1 MTDSNVILKELSNL
15 AHKMFLNGESDVYI
29 YGSRA
34 RGTATES
41 SDWDILVITDDNLAS
56 SDNFKQFA
64 FPFAE
69 IGWKYG
75 EQMQATYNS
84 ELNYWNLVDDKIYKA
99 INIRLSQLIY

>member
-1 MTDSNVILKELSNL
+1 MC
-15 AHKMFLNGESDVYI
+15 I

-56 SDNFKQFA
+56 NDSFKQFA

-75 EQMQATYNS
+75 EQITPIHYTRSQWNAQSNTAFHINVTS
-84 ELNYWNLVDDKIYKA
+84 ES
-99 INIRLSQLIY
+99 IRL